1 MGSCRH
7 HAIVGPD
14 EGFPSGRDAIA
25 PAGAVHA
32 ASQSGYV
39 PSPRCF
45 TDPIPRAADPRDA
58 TAMLSERT
66 ISAGADELLLASAAL
81 ELAGLDASVES
92 LPGHLEALAEALRTA
107 ESALATSRRTSGAGG
122 CALGRRRCRRYQ
134 RAAAMWPT
142 DPPPSHERFAA
153 ALARLDD
160 AATATRR
167 AAHRCDE
174 ARRTVEA
181 LLRTSQRTGAS

>member
-1 MGSCRH
+1 M
-7 HAIVGPD
+7 
-14 EGFPSGRDAIA
+14 
-25 PAGAVHA
+25 
-32 ASQSGYV
+32 

-45 TDPIPRAADPRDA
+45 TDPISRAAEPRDA
-58 TAMLSERT
+58 TAMLSEQT
-66 ISAGADELLLASAAL
+66 ISAGADQLLVATAAL
-81 ELAGLDASVES
+81 GRPGREVPVES
-92 LPGHLEALAEALRTA
+92 LPDHLEALAEALRTA
-107 ESALATSRRTSGAGG
+107 ESALATSRGRVVPA
-122 CALGRRRCRRYQ
+122 ALRSDDGICRRYQ

-153 ALARLDD
+153 ALTHLDD

-174 ARRTVEA
+174 ARRTIEA